1 MLATVLVLIKFPR
14 RNKNKNEN
22 KEERYIYKY
31 HNNIVGVLIAIG
43 SVIAFILTENIWLPM
58 TIVDIW
64 TVPMA
69 ILCVGGVIA
78 RILSCTTEKE
88 KSMKEYEE
96 KNLT

>member
-1 MLATVLVLIKFPR
+1 MFATVLVLIKFPR
-14 RNKNKNEN
+14 RNKNEN
-22 KEERYIYKY
+22 KKEKYTYKY

-78 RILSCTTEKE
+78 RILSRTTEEE